1 MIIDEF
7 RPVWQR
13 SRQDR
18 WLEQCDSSHGA
29 YLRWWLEHHG
39 DSSAGDTLGC
49 RVERYLRSVRHA
61 PWAFLRA
68 NRDLPTFYD
77 RALARLGPIVAAEA
91 LRRLLL
97 AMAYGPL
104 PRKIDHNAE
113 AIVDQ
118 MIRESDGSAS

>member
-1 MIIDEF
+1 MIIEEF
-7 RPVWQR
+7 RSIWQR

-18 WLEQCDSSHGA
+18 WQEQCDASHGA

-39 DSSAGDTLGC
+39 DSNAGDSIGC
-49 RVERYLRSVRHA
+49 RVEHYLRTVRHA

-68 NRDLPTFYD
+68 NGDLGTFYD
-77 RALARLGPIVAAEA
+77 RALTRFGPIVAAEA

-97 AMAYGPL
+97 AMAHGPL
-104 PRKIDHNAE
+104 PRKIDRDAE

-118 MIRESDGSAS
+118 MIRESDRRAP

>member
-7 RPVWQR
+7 RAIWQR

-18 WLEQCDSSHGA
+18 WQEPCDASHEA
-29 YLRWWLEHHG
+29 YLRWWLENHG
-39 DSSAGDTLGC
+39 DGQGHDTIGC
-49 RVERYLRSVRHA
+49 RVEYYLRSVRQA

-68 NRDLPTFYD
+68 NGDLGTFYD
-77 RALARLGPIVAAEA
+77 RALARFGPVVAAEA

-97 AMAYGPL
+97 AMAHGPL
-104 PRKIDHNAE
+104 PRKIDRNAE

-118 MIRESDGSAS
+118 MIREADERAP